1 MHAKF
6 AAEAAHIF
14 SIVQKGNSFA
24 ALVHAGFLTK
34 APGEVAVPHLP
45 VVQVAILRA
54 VVVIPPVRATGPVS
68 RFPIEFL
75 HDLREKLVVV
85 ERTRNRIV
93 RLIPIGA
100 VMDPL
105 VFIVAAPQ
113 RHAGMDTQPAYLV
126 TSLRFY
132 LIYKAGSI
140 LRVHGA
146 GEHKILPNQNA
157 QTVAQLV

>member
-14 SIVQKGNSFA
+14 SIVQKGNSFG

-54 VVVIPPVRATGPVS
+54 
-68 RFPIEFL
+68 
-75 HDLREKLVVV
+75 VV

-113 RHAGMDTQPAYLV
+113 RHAGMGTQPAYLV

-132 LIYKAGSI
+132 LIYKAGII

-146 GEHKILPNQNA
+146 GEHKILPNQYA
-157 QTVAQLV
+157 

>member
-1 MHAKF
+1 M
-6 AAEAAHIF
+6 
-14 SIVQKGNSFA
+14 
-24 ALVHAGFLTK
+24 
-34 APGEVAVPHLP
+34 PHLP

-54 VVVIPPVRATGPVS
+54 VVVIPPVGAAGPVR
-68 RFPIEFL
+68 RFPIKFL
-75 HDLREKLVVV
+75 DDLREKLVVV

-113 RHAGMDTQPAYLV
+113 RHAGMGTQPAYLV

-132 LIYKAGSI
+132 LIYKAGII

-146 GEHKILPNQNA
+146 GEHKILPNQYA
-157 QTVAQLV
+157 